1 MNKEALEWKEKGNEE
16 FSKGYYKKAVEYYS
30 KALKIEKSPIYYN
43 NRATSYFKDNELK
56 KSLSDAQKCLE
67 MDPNFWK
74 AYHRIAIIHQTN
86 HNLTEARIA
95 AEQGFKISQEN
106 SFKTLLSGIQTEY
119 VNLFRKSFDKEED
132 VPTLVKF
139 AKNGTIE
146 VFVHALKFQMT
157 DLRARQYFNAGLP
170 TFALKLLKEKKE
182 LSSQINLLAFLTQ
195 VTYNDICLKEFYSKK
210 FFSSN

>member
-16 FSKGYYKKAVEYYS
+16 YSKGDFKKAVQYYT

-43 NRATSYFKDNELK
+43 NRATAYFKDNELK
-56 KSLSDAQKCLE
+56 KSLSDALKCLE
-67 MDPNFWK
+67 IDPNFWK

-86 HNLTEARIA
+86 HNLTEAKAA
-95 AEQGFKISQEN
+95 AEKGFKISSEN
-106 SFKTLLSGIQTEY
+106 SLKTLLSGIQTEY
-119 VNLFRKSFDKEED
+119 VNLLRKSFDKEED
-132 VPTLVKF
+132 LSTLLKF

-157 DLRARQYFNAGLP
+157 DSRARQYFNAGLP
-170 TFALKLLKEKKE
+170 KFALKLLREKKE

-195 VTYNDICLKEFYSKK
+195 VTYNDVCKK
-210 FFSSN
+210 FRILF